1 MPLKNYSS
9 IFKEINSCRFL
20 KIQSLTLFIVT
31 YVDWTLIP
39 FVTKFEGT
47 YLPVYM
53 ISFYMLIGALDGF
66 IQPLFKNIKI
76 HNIYLFAIFLDIFQI
91 ISYLVFSYSVLI
103 FTYVILTVFTI
114 QGITFEIARIHT
126 VDFMQDEKVELKD
139 YLMIRSLMIS
149 SAIVAGS
156 ISSMIFDYLS
166 INLNYL
172 FIFLSTI
179 GIIGIYYQIILY
191 KKFKKRVNNS
201 EIIIEKDKKELFEK
215 FRV

>member
-1 MPLKNYSS
+1 MPAKHYST
-9 IFKEINSCRFL
+9 IFKEINSCKFL
-20 KIQSLTLFIVT
+20 KIQSLTLFIIT

-47 YLPVYM
+47 YLPVFM
-53 ISFYMLIGALDGF
+53 ISFYMLVGALDGF
-66 IQPLFKNIKI
+66 VQPLFKNIKI

-91 ISYLVFSYSVLI
+91 FSYLVFSFSTLA

-149 SAIVAGS
+149 AAIGAGS
-156 ISSMIFDYLS
+156 ISSMIFDYFTV
-166 INLNYL
+166 NMNYL
-172 FIFLSTI
+172 FIFLSII
-179 GIIGIYYQIILY
+179 GVIGIYFQIILY
-191 KKFKKRVNNS
+191 KKFKSRITS
-201 EIIIEKDKKELFEK
+201 AEIIIEKDKKELFEK
-215 FRV
+215 FRI